1 MGVAGIDRLRSP
13 TGPPLTLAARSASS
27 TIATVVSTAE
37 ITPPVERG
45 SSPAPMGSLGRALV
59 EVLAP
64 LQTAVVLV
72 TLVVTFALLYLSLT
86 ADTFIDVVSEV
97 GRRVGATAGIWF
109 FALLAGG
116 FFALAVA
123 IVAFVPPLLL
133 RGADRDAMAVHS
145 WLGAREV
152 RRVLGRP
159 SRAAEL
165 MGTPDAARR
174 WLAETPRSEELRPI
188 RFEALLLV
196 GRFDEARTE
205 AEALPDGTPF
215 ESYRRSEAIAIV
227 DDQVGLP
234 FDEAAL
240 RAAIAAIPPGIDRTE
255 ASVSLAVTLA
265 RRALPHGDWRRP
277 LLDVRGLLPESDA
290 VLLTRDFGL
299 TIFDILARRVVLPFI
314 VLLFVLAL
322 AMTVLPAL
330 LD

>member
-1 MGVAGIDRLRSP
+1 
-13 TGPPLTLAARSASS
+13 
-27 TIATVVSTAE
+27 
-37 ITPPVERG
+37 
-45 SSPAPMGSLGRALV
+45 MGSLGRALV

-72 TLVVTFALLYLSLT
+72 TLVVTFGLLYVSLT

-109 FALLAGG
+109 FALLAAVL
-116 FFALAVA
+116 FALAVA

-174 WLAETPRSEELRPI
+174 WLAETPPSDELRPI

-196 GRFDEARTE
+196 GRFDEARAE
-205 AEALPDGTPF
+205 AEALPDATPF

-227 DDQVGLP
+227 DDQVGRP

-240 RAAIAAIPPGIDRTE
+240 RAAIASIPPGIDRTE

-277 LLDVRGLLPESDA
+277 LLDVRGLLQESDA

-314 VLLFVLAL
+314 VLMFVLAV
-322 AMTVLPAL
+322 AITVLPAL
-330 LD
+330 LLS

>member
-1 MGVAGIDRLRSP
+1 
-13 TGPPLTLAARSASS
+13 
-27 TIATVVSTAE
+27 
-37 ITPPVERG
+37 
-45 SSPAPMGSLGRALV
+45 MGSLGRVLV

-72 TLVVTFALLYLSLT
+72 TLVVTFGLLYVSLT
-86 ADTFIDVVSEV
+86 ADTFVETVSEV
-97 GRRVGATAGIWF
+97 GRRVGATAGIWL
-109 FALLAGG
+109 FAVLAAG
-116 FFALAVA
+116 FFSLAVA
-123 IVAFVPPLLL
+123 VVAFVPPLLL

-165 MGTPDAARR
+165 MGTPEAARR
-174 WLAETPRSEELRPI
+174 WLAETPPSDALRPI

-227 DDQVGLP
+227 EDQVGRR
-234 FDEAAL
+234 FDEATL
-240 RAAIAAIPPGIDRTE
+240 RAGIAAIPPGIDRAE

-277 LLDVRGLLPESDA
+277 LLDVRALLPESDA

-314 VLLFVLAL
+314 VLLFVLAF
-322 AMTVLPAL
+322 AITVLPAL
-330 LD
+330 LGS